1 MREQNPFHLTLK
13 RLGYGAIAVF
23 FILAGIGAVLND
35 ASLSEVMSVLG
46 ALLAIL
52 VCVGMYLVFKDTEA
66 TKRWWMDFGER
77 HPFLKRIGQRLYR
90 FYKTTLP
97 PIRVA
102 FWLLPLALAAGVWWV
117 IEYDDVQEY
126 GRGNLSGYGPEGEEI
141 KAGQGYDVLLLFIF
155 AYVIATLVSTV
166 KYVLRRNKPLVVK
179 NKSKAR
185 WLEPEEFE
193 EGGKYYELRDE
204 NPDHWSQRS
213 WSQWTNHWSQWTKRK
228 S

>member
-1 MREQNPFHLTLK
+1 M
-13 RLGYGAIAVF
+13 
-23 FILAGIGAVLND
+23 VLDEDVRN
-35 ASLSEVMSVLG
+35 ANFREVMKGVGIALTVIVFVVIWLVLR
-46 ALLAIL
+46 
-52 VCVGMYLVFKDTEA
+52 DTEA

-77 HPFLKRIGQRLYR
+77 HPFLKRIGQHLYK

-117 IEYDDVQEY
+117 MEYEDVQEY
-126 GRGNLSGYGPEGEEI
+126 GRGYLSGYGPEGEEI
-141 KAGQGYDVLLLFIF
+141 LAGQGYGTLIVFIMAF
-155 AYVIATLVSTV
+155 VIAVLVSTI
-166 KYVLRRNKPLVVK
+166 KYVLRRNKPLQVK

-193 EGGKYYELRDE
+193 EGGKYYELTPNE
-204 NPDHWSQRS
+204 NPHHWSR
-213 WSQWTNHWSQWTKRK
+213 WPKKKDKKK

>member
-13 RLGYGAIAVF
+13 RLGYGAIALF

-46 ALLAIL
+46 GLLVIL
-52 VCVGMYLVFKDTEA
+52 VCVGIYFVFKDTEA

-117 IEYDDVQEY
+117 IEYEDVQEY
-126 GRGNLSGYGPEGEEI
+126 GRGNLSGISPDGEEI
-141 KAGQGYDVLLLFIF
+141 LAGQGYGTLIVFIMAF
-155 AYVIATLVSTV
+155 VIAVLVSTI
-166 KYVLRRNKPLVVK
+166 KYVLRRNKPLQVK

-193 EGGKYYELRDE
+193 EGGKYYELRPD
-204 NPDHWSQRS
+204 NPDHWSQWT
-213 WSQWTNHWSQWTKRK
+213 WSQLKERMTKRK

>member
-1 MREQNPFHLTLK
+1 MWDTGRMK
-13 RLGYGAIAVF
+13 RLGFVALAVF
-23 FILAGIGAVLND
+23 SILVVIGMVLDEDVRN
-35 ASLSEVMSVLG
+35 ANFREVMNGVGTALAVITCVVVWLVLR
-46 ALLAIL
+46 
-52 VCVGMYLVFKDTEA
+52 DTKA

-90 FYKTTLP
+90 FYKTTFP

-126 GRGNLSGYGPEGEEI
+126 GRGRNLPGYGLEGEEVT
-141 KAGQGYDVLLLFIF
+141 AGQGFGTLIIIIVAF
-155 AYVIATLVSTV
+155 VIAVLVSTI
-166 KYVLRRNKPLVVK
+166 KYVLRRNKPLEVK

-193 EGGKYYELRDE
+193 EGGKYYELRPD
-204 NPDHWSQRS
+204 NPDHWSQWT
-213 WSQWTNHWSQWTKRK
+213 WSQWKERMTKK
-228 S
+228 KP

>member
-13 RLGYGAIAVF
+13 RLGYGALALF
-23 FILAGIGAVLND
+23 FIFAGIGAVLND

-117 IEYDDVQEY
+117 IEYEDVQEY

>member
-13 RLGYGAIAVF
+13 RLGYGAIALF

-46 ALLAIL
+46 GLLAIL
-52 VCVGMYLVFKDTEA
+52 VVVGIYFVFKDTEA

-117 IEYDDVQEY
+117 IEYEDVQEY
-126 GRGNLSGYGPEGEEI
+126 GRGNLSGISPDGEEI
-141 KAGQGYDVLLLFIF
+141 LAGQGYGTLIVFIMAF
-155 AYVIATLVSTV
+155 VIAVLVSTI
-166 KYVLRRNKPLVVK
+166 KYVLRRNKPLQVK

-193 EGGKYYELRDE
+193 EGGKYYELRPD
-204 NPDHWSQRS
+204 NPDHWSQWT
-213 WSQWTNHWSQWTKRK
+213 WSQLKERMTKRK

>member
-13 RLGYGAIAVF
+13 RLGYGAIALF

-46 ALLAIL
+46 GLLAIL
-52 VCVGMYLVFKDTEA
+52 VIVGIYFVFKDTEA

-97 PIRVA
+97 PIRIA
-102 FWLLPLALAAGVWWV
+102 IWILPLALAAGVWWV
-117 IEYDDVQEY
+117 IEYEDVQEY
-126 GRGNLSGYGPEGEEI
+126 GRGNLSGYGSGGEEVT
-141 KAGQGYDVLLLFIF
+141 AGQGYTVLLLFIF

-166 KYVLRRNKPLVVK
+166 KYILRRNKPLVVK
-179 NKSKAR
+179 NRSTYR
-185 WLEPEEFE
+185 WLHPEEFE
-193 EGGKYYELRDE
+193 EGGKYYELPPYK
-204 NPDHWSQRS
+204 NPDH
-213 WSQWTNHWSQWTKRK
+213 
-228 S
+228 

>member
-52 VCVGMYLVFKDTEA
+52 VCVGIYLVFKDTEA

-117 IEYDDVQEY
+117 IEYEDVQEY

-141 KAGQGYDVLLLFIF
+141 RAGQGYDVLLLFIF

-213 WSQWTNHWSQWTKRK
+213 WSQWMNHWSQWTKRK

>member
-1 MREQNPFHLTLK
+1 MWETGLMK
-13 RLGYGAIAVF
+13 RLGFVVLAIF
-23 FILAGIGAVLND
+23 SILVVIGMVLDEDVQN
-35 ASLSEVMSVLG
+35 ASFREVMRGVGIAFAVILFGVLW
-46 ALLAIL
+46 
-52 VCVGMYLVFKDTEA
+52 LVFRDTEA

-117 IEYDDVQEY
+117 IEYEDVQEY
-126 GRGNLSGYGPEGEEI
+126 GRGNLSGIGPEGEEI
-141 KAGQGYDVLLLFIF
+141 LAGQGYGTLIVFIMAF
-155 AYVIATLVSTV
+155 VIAVLVSTI
-166 KYVLRRNKPLVVK
+166 KYVLRRNKPLQVK

-193 EGGKYYELRDE
+193 EGGKYYELRPD
-204 NPDHWSQRS
+204 NPDHWSQWT
-213 WSQWTNHWSQWTKRK
+213 WSQLKERMTKKK